1 MGGNA
6 FPDLSKRI
14 NCAEFDEISRSL
26 LNLFS
31 QNGISSWIIQS
42 FEEKRSFGDI
52 DIIVDDSIL
61 KRLKAEDFQNLL
73 GSPVKLLNS
82 NVWSFLYQG
91 VQIDLIFTPAN
102 EIEFS
107 LFYFSFNDLGNL
119 IGRLYHKMG
128 LKFGHKGLFYIV
140 RHGNYPFGEICLS
153 RNPKKTIDFLGLS
166 WYRYQQGFKNLEEI
180 FRFVASSKFFN
191 PDIYLFD
198 NLNHQSRTRDRKRP
212 TYNAFLQWCK
222 TQQGLQ
228 HFPFPENKDVWFD
241 IFESSFGN
249 FLSELEFY
257 KKEIEKIER
266 FKAIFNGK
274 IVSEIT
280 GLQGKELGDFMA
292 KYRANQDKDEFVEFV
307 LKVGPVSIRDSIKKF
322 YEREFAPKPR
332 YDFFSET
339 INTPLNVDYIKLTKF
354 IEELPN
360 YNYNYNKY
368 NE

>member
-102 EIEFS
+102 QIEFS

-119 IGRLYHKMG
+119 IGKLYHKMG

-153 RNPKKTIDFLGLS
+153 QNPKKTIDFLGLS
-166 WYRYQQGFKNLEEI
+166 WYRYQQGFKNLDEI

-191 PDIYLFD
+191 PDVYLFD
-198 NLNHQSRTRDRKRP
+198 NLNHQARTRDRKRP

-222 TQQGLQ
+222 AQPDLP
-228 HFPFPENKDVWFD
+228 HYPFPENKDAWFD
-241 IFESSFGN
+241 LINSSFDH
-249 FLSELEFY
+249 FLSELEFH

-280 GLQGKELGDFMA
+280 GLQGKQLGDFMA
-292 KYRANQDKDEFVEFV
+292 KYRANRDKDEFVDFV
-307 LKVGPVSIRDSIKKF
+307 LMAGPVSIRYSIKKF
-322 YEREFAPKPR
+322 YEREFGLKR
-332 YDFFSET
+332 ERDLDFFSQSVSMP
-339 INTPLNVDYIKLTKF
+339 IPMDYVKLVDVFKNANIKYY
-354 IEELPN
+354 E
-360 YNYNYNKY
+360 
-368 NE
+368 